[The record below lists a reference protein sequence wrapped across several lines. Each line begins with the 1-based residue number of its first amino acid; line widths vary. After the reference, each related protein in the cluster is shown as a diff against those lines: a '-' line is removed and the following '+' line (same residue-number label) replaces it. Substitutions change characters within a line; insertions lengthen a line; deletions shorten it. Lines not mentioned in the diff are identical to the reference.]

1 MAMVTH
7 ILLPHLGESI
17 ESATLAAWHKRVG
30 DTVRR
35 GDELADIESD
45 KATMPLESPA
55 NGVLLAILVGEG
67 ARVRIGDLL
76 AVIGREGESWPTE
89 ADSASGAGEPAPA
102 PVSSP
107 VVPPVLPQ
115 PAAPEPSSRRYRI
128 TPLARR
134 MAKQLGVDLAA
145 VHPAQGD
152 KIAAADVERFAARHE
167 QTPGATPARRIS
179 LSGLRQIVGHRM
191 QESAQQVPQFAVSM
205 QANALRMMTLRAAL
219 AEAGHKVSV
228 TALLVRLVANVLR
241 DHPLLNAQFAGD
253 TVVVYD
259 TCNIGVAVATPD
271 GLRVPVIHGAEH
283 LTLLDISHRVT
294 DLSEKARSGRLS
306 AAEIADGTFT
316 ISNLGMFGVAQ
327 FVPLVNP
334 PQSAILGVGQVQSM
348 FMPDGSG
355 QPALTPLITLTL
367 AADHRV
373 VDGADAAAFLAAL
386 KAEIERCLI
395 YRIE

>member
-1 MAMVTH
+1 MVTH

-30 DTVRR
+30 DTVQR

-89 ADSASGAGEPAPA
+89 ADSASGAEVPAPA
-102 PVSSP
+102 PIPSP
-107 VVPPVLPQ
+107 AVPPVIPQ
-115 PAAPEPSSRRYRI
+115 PATPEPAPHRYRI

-134 MAKQLGVDLAA
+134 MAKELGVDLAA
-145 VHPAQGD
+145 VHPARGD
-152 KIAAADVERFAARHE
+152 KIAAADVERFAARQE
-167 QTPGATPARRIS
+167 QTPGATPARRIP
-179 LSGLRQIVGHRM
+179 LSGLRQIVGRRM
-191 QESAQQVPQFAVSM
+191 TESAQQVPQFSVSM
-205 QANALRMMTLRAAL
+205 QANAGRMMALRATL

-241 DHPLLNAQFAGD
+241 DHPLLNAQFD
-253 TVVVYD
+253 SDMVVVYE

-283 LTLLDISHRVT
+283 LTLLDISHHVT
-294 DLSEKARSGRLS
+294 DLSQKARDGRLS

-316 ISNLGMFGVAQ
+316 ISNLGMFDVAQ

-348 FMPDGSG
+348 FMPDASG
-355 QPALTPLITLTL
+355 QAALTPLITLTL

-386 KAEIERCLI
+386 KTEIERCLI